1 LIKDYTTGL
10 TWICERVYAKPT
22 VIIKR
27 GILEEYAGD
36 PDVIRRRPDLIGD
49 PETKPDHVDTKE
61 RYDARLRATSHM
73 TVDSFY
79 RALSSDEALEFAKVG
94 REQRT
99 PKGASAPERRSKRL
113 AGRAPAGE
121 PSLEWSDDEGLQ
133 RDQHGSSTST
143 GRQAMTPSDDASTKP
158 STKVDAA
165 TNKAGEDPEGAPNG
179 PDDLLLRKTQSCRV
193 AKRPRANLRL
203 PVLRFL
209 DNGEPHAIQNFK
221 EWFHQSCIHLQ
232 TKSLFDVIR
241 FCDDAE
247 IASAVKR
254 LDDAS
259 PGQPLDG
266 HCEACALYKSK
277 LHPTPGQRTACITPM
292 PP

>member
-1 LIKDYTTGL
+1 
-10 TWICERVYAKPT
+10 
-22 VIIKR
+22 
-27 GILEEYAGD
+27 
-36 PDVIRRRPDLIGD
+36 
-49 PETKPDHVDTKE
+49 
-61 RYDARLRATSHM
+61 
-73 TVDSFY
+73 
-79 RALSSDEALEFAKVG
+79 
-94 REQRT
+94 
-99 PKGASAPERRSKRL
+99 
-113 AGRAPAGE
+113 
-121 PSLEWSDDEGLQ
+121 
-133 RDQHGSSTST
+133 
-143 GRQAMTPSDDASTKP
+143 MTPSDDASTKP

-277 LHPTPGQRTACITPM
+277 LHPTPGQRTAPDIIARPREEAVYLDPCGKVEEASIFHGFHYYIAAITKKGYIM
-292 PP
+292 VY